1 MSELTTHKTIVFR
14 VQDSQ
19 YKIGYIAGAI
29 HININDILN
38 SNNQCLEILSAIKM
52 KYHNSLIIIYIDANQ
67 TYSEN
72 RPS

>member
-29 HININDILN
+29 HININDILFVK
-38 SNNQCLEILSAIKM
+38 LYYYAV
-52 KYHNSLIIIYIDANQ
+52 
-67 TYSEN
+67 
-72 RPS
+72 